1 MDNWDL
7 SINPTDLI
15 VILILL
21 LSAIFAFVR
30 GFVREVLS
38 IAAWIGAIAITL
50 IYFDEAKSY
59 SDGYIEQDL
68 VSGVVA
74 GVTLFVV
81 SLVILSVVSHFIAKG
96 VRGSAMNAVDRSL
109 GFLFGLARGALMLCL
124 AYLMLAWAMPDEETW
139 PRWLAEAQSRP
150 LVAAGAEQ
158 LRGLLP
164 EDMVAEGLRRADD
177 VRTRI
182 APTVVGT
189 PQPGARDQGD
199 QTPADALDRDRL
211 EQIIESE
218 GGE

>member
-7 SINPTDLI
+7 PINPADLI
-15 VILILL
+15 VVLTLL

-38 IAAWIGAIAITL
+38 IAAWIGAIAVTL
-50 IYFDEAKSY
+50 VYFDEAKSY
-59 SDGYIEQDL
+59 ADGYIEQDL
-68 VSGVVA
+68 VAGVVA
-74 GVTLFVV
+74 GVTMFVV
-81 SLVILSVVSHFIAKG
+81 SLVILSVISHFIAKG

-150 LVAAGAEQ
+150 LVAAGADQ

-177 VRTRI
+177 VRTRL
-182 APTVVGT
+182 APAVVGT
-189 PQPGARDQGD
+189 PQPGARDQDD
-199 QTPADALDRDRL
+199 QAPADALDRDRL

-218 GGE
+218 GGQ

>member
-7 SINPTDLI
+7 PINPADLI
-15 VILILL
+15 VILTLL

-38 IAAWIGAIAITL
+38 IAAWIGATAITL
-50 IYFDEAKSY
+50 VYFDDAKSY
-59 SDGYIEQDL
+59 SDSYIEQEL

-81 SLVILSVVSHFIAKG
+81 SLVILSVISHFIAKG

-124 AYLMLAWAMPDEETW
+124 AYLMLAWAMPREETW
-139 PRWLAEAQSRP
+139 PTWLTEARSRP

-158 LRGLLP
+158 LLSLLP
-164 EDMVAEGLRRADD
+164 EDMVAEGLQRADD
-177 VRTRI
+177 VRDRL
-182 APTVVGT
+182 APAVVGT
-189 PQPGARDQGD
+189 PQPGTRGQGD
-199 QTPADALDRDRL
+199 EASGTLDRDRL

-218 GGE
+218 AGE